1 MLMFIHVYKIKGK
14 FCRLSCNILILVLII
29 TVSVSPVTVTALGPD
44 YESCILHS
52 ETIGHNNCYIVICE
66 TQGKGKG
73 ILKTKLTNP
82 C

>member
-1 MLMFIHVYKIKGK
+1 M
-14 FCRLSCNILILVLII
+14 LII
-29 TVSVSPVTVTALGPD
+29 TVSVSPVTVTALGQD

-52 ETIGHNNCYIVICE
+52 ETVGKRKFHIVICE

>member
-1 MLMFIHVYKIKGK
+1 MLIFINVYKIK

-52 ETIGHNNCYIVICE
+52 ETICHNNCHIVICE

-73 ILKTKLTNP
+73 TLKTKLTNP

>member
-1 MLMFIHVYKIKGK
+1 M
-14 FCRLSCNILILVLII
+14 LII

-52 ETIGHNNCYIVICE
+52 ETIGHNNCHIVICE

-73 ILKTKLTNP
+73 NLKTNP

>member
-1 MLMFIHVYKIKGK
+1 M
-14 FCRLSCNILILVLII
+14 
-29 TVSVSPVTVTALGPD
+29 VTALGPD
-44 YESCILHS
+44 YESCILLS
-52 ETIGHNNCYIVICE
+52 ETIGHNNCHIVICE

>member
-1 MLMFIHVYKIKGK
+1 M
-14 FCRLSCNILILVLII
+14 LII

-52 ETIGHNNCYIVICE
+52 ETVGHKNCHIVICE

-73 ILKTKLTNP
+73 NLKTKLTNP